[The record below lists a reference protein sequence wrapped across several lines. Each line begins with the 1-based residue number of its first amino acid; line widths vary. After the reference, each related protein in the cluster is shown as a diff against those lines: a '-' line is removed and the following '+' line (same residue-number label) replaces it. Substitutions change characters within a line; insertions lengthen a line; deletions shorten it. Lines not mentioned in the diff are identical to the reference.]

1 MIRWLF
7 SLPAALLYGFATT
20 TLCAEG
26 SLAGEIGLFLV
37 AAGYLIASTIAL
49 WILKDAK
56 RLQCELP
63 YDFGSWV
70 FFLWPVMV
78 PLYLFKTRG
87 WRGMKVIGL
96 FVLIYAAGTLLGL
109 GLMQWLPR

>member
-7 SLPAALLYGFATT
+7 SLPAALLYGFATV

-26 SLAGEIGLFLV
+26 SRAGEIGLFEV
-37 AAGYLIASTIAL
+37 AAGYLVASTIAL
-49 WILKDAK
+49 WILRDAE
-56 RLQCELP
+56 RRRWELP

-70 FFLWPVMV
+70 FFFWPVVV

-87 WRGMKVIGL
+87 WRGLKVMGL
-96 FVLIYAAGTLLGL
+96 FVLIYATGTLLGL